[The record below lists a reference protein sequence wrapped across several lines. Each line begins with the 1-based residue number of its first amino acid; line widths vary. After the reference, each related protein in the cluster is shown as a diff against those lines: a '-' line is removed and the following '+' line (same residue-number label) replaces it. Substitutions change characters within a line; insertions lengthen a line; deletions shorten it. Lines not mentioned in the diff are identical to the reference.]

1 LNILK
6 GYSEA
11 VNGMADNT
19 MAKKGKE
26 KKRPNNDL
34 QSTIKKT
41 KD

>member
-1 LNILK
+1 
-6 GYSEA
+6 
-11 VNGMADNT
+11 MADNT